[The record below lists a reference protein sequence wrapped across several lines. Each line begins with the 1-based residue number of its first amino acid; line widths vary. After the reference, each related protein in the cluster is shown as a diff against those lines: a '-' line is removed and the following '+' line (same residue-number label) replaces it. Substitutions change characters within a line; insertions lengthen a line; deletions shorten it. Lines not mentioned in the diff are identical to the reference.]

1 MGNGLGKELKKE
13 VKLMSELFLTTKDQI
28 PDSHTLSV
36 YRSKL
41 QGYAG
46 LEKALTM
53 ARDEVVDQ
61 VKKSNLRG
69 RGGAGFP
76 TGMKW
81 SFMPKDPKHPDGS
94 PKPKYLVCNA
104 DEGEPGTFK
113 DRLLLNRYPHRLIEG
128 MAIAAH
134 AIGASRGWIYVRGEF
149 CQEIVILKKALEE
162 AYAQGFLGKNIMGKG
177 FDFELSIYRGAGAYI
192 CGEETALLNSLEG
205 KRGEPRL
212 KPPFPAMVGAFGMPT
227 CVNNVETFCSVVGIL
242 RDGPEA
248 FAKVGTERSGGTRLF
263 CVSGH
268 VEKPGVYE
276 LPLNITLRDLISH
289 CGGVKGGKKLK
300 AVIPGGASAPMLSA
314 EEIDVAMDFDS
325 LMKAGTMAGSGGV
338 IVMDET
344 VCIVEAAARLLKFY
358 EHESCGQCSQ
368 CREGSHWLARLF
380 HRIET
385 GHGDTKDLETIAR
398 LCSNMAGQTICA
410 FADAV
415 TGPALSSL
423 KKFRKEFEAHIAEGC
438 CPLKKPGQK
447 APHFL
452 EHHDHVAL

>member
-1 MGNGLGKELKKE
+1 MANFLLGTTE
-13 VKLMSELFLTTKDQI
+13 VKN
-28 PDSHTLSV
+28 SHLLSV
-36 YRSKL
+36 YRDEL
-41 QGYAG
+41 LGYTG
-46 LEKALTM
+46 LLKALEM
-53 ARDEVVDQ
+53 PSQGVVDE

-81 SFMPKDPKHPDGS
+81 SFMPKEAKNPDGTL
-94 PKPKYLVCNA
+94 KPKYLVCNA

-113 DRLLLNRYPHRLIEG
+113 DRLLLTRFPHMLIEG
-128 MAIAAH
+128 MVIAGH
-134 AIGASRGWIYVRGEF
+134 AIQAARGWIYIRGEF
-149 CQEIVILKKALEE
+149 YHEAQIVQRAIEE
-162 AYAQGFLGKNIMGKG
+162 AYQAGYLGKNIGGKG
-177 FDFELSIYRGAGAYI
+177 FDFDLAIYRGAGAYI

-227 CVNNVETFCSVVGIL
+227 CVNNVETFCAVVPIV
-242 RDGPEA
+242 RDGFEK
-248 FAKVGTERSGGTRLF
+248 FAKVGTEKSGGSRLF

-276 LPLNITLRDLISH
+276 LPLNISLRDLIEK
-289 CGGVKGGKKLK
+289 CGGVKDGKKLK

-314 EEIDVAMDFDS
+314 SEIDVAMDFDS
-325 LMKAGTMAGSGGV
+325 LAKAGTMAGSGGV

-344 VCIVEAAARLLKFY
+344 VCIVEAAGRLLKFY

-385 GHGDTKDLETIAR
+385 GGGTEKDLDTIAR

-423 KKFRKEFEAHIAEGC
+423 KKFRSEFEAHIKLGH
-438 CPLKKPGQK
+438 CPLKGPGQK
-447 APHFL
+447 SPAFL
-452 EHHDHVAL
+452 DHHSHVAL